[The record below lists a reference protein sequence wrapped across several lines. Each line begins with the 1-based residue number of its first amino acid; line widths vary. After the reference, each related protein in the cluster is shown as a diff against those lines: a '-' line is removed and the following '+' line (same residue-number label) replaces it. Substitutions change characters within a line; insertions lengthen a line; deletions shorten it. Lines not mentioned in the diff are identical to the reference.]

1 MYIMLNQYNLKMPTN
16 VFAGS
21 DAMQNLNTIIKDGVT
36 KITIFT
42 DKGILKVGLL
52 DEVISIIEKNN
63 IEYEI
68 LSDIPTEPSYTEA
81 QAVVDHF
88 KALNSDF
95 IIGVGGGSVMDIA
108 KLASVLSTDDYT
120 VKDLLEDPLLA
131 KKQVTSL
138 MIPTTAGTGSEATPN
153 SIVGVPEKNL
163 KVGIV
168 NGELIADHVILDSNM
183 IKNLPKPIAAATGV
197 DALAHAIECFTSRKA
212 SPISDTFALEALDL
226 IMNNIIEACT
236 NPDAL
241 EAKSN
246 MLLGSF
252 YGGVAITSSGTTAVH
267 ALSYP
272 LGGKYHIAHGV
283 SNAILLTPVMKFN
296 EPAIR
301 DLLAKAY
308 DRVVKEK
315 NEELNVNE
323 KSNYIIDL
331 LENIVK
337 TLEIPTSLKAFNV
350 PEEDLEELVEAGME
364 VQRLL
369 VNNMRE
375 ITPEDARK
383 IYLEIM

>member
-1 MYIMLNQYNLKMPTN
+1 MLNQYNLKMPKN
-16 VFAGS
+16 VFAGPE
-21 DAMQNLNTIIKDGVT
+21 AMQNLKTIIKDGVA

-42 DKGILKVGLL
+42 GKDILKLGLL
-52 DEVISIIEKNN
+52 NELISIIENN
-63 IEYEI
+63 HIEYEI
-68 LSDIPTEPSYTEA
+68 LSDIPSEPSYTQA
-81 QAVVDHF
+81 QEVVDKF

-108 KLASVLSTDDYT
+108 KLASVLSTGDYT
-120 VKDLLEDPLLA
+120 VKDLLDNPLLA

-168 NGELIADHVILDSNM
+168 NGELIADHVILDSSM
-183 IKNLPKPIAAATGV
+183 IKNLPKSIAAATGI
-197 DALAHAIECFTSRKA
+197 DALAHAIECFTSKKA
-212 SPISDTFALEALDL
+212 NPISDTFALEALDL
-226 IMNNIIEACT
+226 ILNNIIEACS

-241 EAKSN
+241 EAKRN

-252 YGGVAITSSGTTAVH
+252 YGGVAITCSGTTAVH

-296 EPAIR
+296 EPVIK

-308 DRVVKEK
+308 DRVAKEPNK
-315 NEELNVNE
+315 ELTVDE
-323 KSNYIIDL
+323 KSKYIIDL
-331 LENIVK
+331 LENIVT

-350 PEEDLEELVEAGME
+350 PEEDLEGLVEAGMQ

-375 ITPEDARK
+375 VTPEDARK

>member
-1 MYIMLNQYNLKMPTN
+1 MLNQYNLKMPTN

-197 DALAHAIECFTSRKA
+197 DALAHAIECFTSKKA

>member
-1 MYIMLNQYNLKMPTN
+1 MLNQYNLKMPTN

-42 DKGILKVGLL
+42 GENILEIGLL
-52 DEVISIIEKNN
+52 EDVISIIEKNN
-63 IEYEI
+63 IEYKI
-68 LSDIPTEPSYTEA
+68 LSDIPIEPSYTEA
-81 QAVVDHF
+81 QKVIDNF
-88 KALNSDF
+88 KELNSDF

-120 VKDLLEDPLLA
+120 VKDLLENPLLA

-168 NGELIADHVILDSNM
+168 NSELIADHVILDSNM
-183 IKNLPKPIAAATGV
+183 IKNLPKPIAAATGI
-197 DALAHAIECFTSRKA
+197 DAIAHAIECFTSKKA
-212 SPISDTFALEALDL
+212 NPISDTFALEALDL
-226 IMNNIIEACT
+226 TINNIIEACT

-252 YGGVAITSSGTTAVH
+252 YAGVAITSSGTTAVH

-296 EPAIR
+296 EPAIKNR
-301 DLLAKAY
+301 LARAY
-308 DRVVKEK
+308 DRVVKQK
-315 NEELNVNE
+315 NEELNVDE
-323 KSNYIIDL
+323 KSKYIIDL
-331 LENIVK
+331 LGNIVE
-337 TLEIPTSLKAFNV
+337 TLEIPTSLKAFDV

-375 ITPEDARK
+375 VTPKDARK

>member
-1 MYIMLNQYNLKMPTN
+1 MLNQYNLKMPKN
-16 VFAGS
+16 VFAGPE
-21 DAMQNLNTIIKDGVT
+21 AMQNLDTIIKDGAT

-42 DKGILKVGLL
+42 DKGIFNLGLL
-52 DEVISIIEKNN
+52 DEVISIIDKNK

-68 LSDIPTEPSYTEA
+68 LSDIPTEPSYLEA
-81 QAVVDHF
+81 QEVIDHF

-108 KLASVLSTDDYT
+108 KLASVLSTDEYT
-120 VKDLLEDPLLA
+120 VKDLLENPLLA
-131 KKQVTSL
+131 KKQVKSL

-153 SIVGVPEKNL
+153 SIVGVPEQNL

-183 IKNLPKPIAAATGV
+183 IKNLPKPIAAATGI
-197 DALAHAIECFTSRKA
+197 DALAHAIECFTSKKA
-212 SPISDTFALEALDL
+212 NPISDTFALEALDL
-226 IMNNIIEACT
+226 ILNNIIEACT

-241 EAKSN
+241 EAKRN

-252 YGGVAITSSGTTAVH
+252 YAGVAITSSGTTAVH

-296 EPAIR
+296 EPVIK

-308 DRVVKEK
+308 DRVVKQT
-315 NEELNVNE
+315 NEELTVDE

-337 TLEIPTSLKAFNV
+337 TLEIPTSLKEFNV
-350 PEEDLEELVEAGME
+350 PEEDLEGLVEAGMQ

-375 ITPEDARK
+375 VTPEDARK

>member
-1 MYIMLNQYNLKMPTN
+1 MLNQYNLKMPTN
-16 VFAGS
+16 VFAGP
-21 DAMQNLNTIIKDGVT
+21 DAMQNLHAILKDGVA

-42 DKGILKVGLL
+42 GEHIYKLGLL
-52 DEVISIIEKNN
+52 DEVIRILEKND
-63 IEYEI
+63 IKYDI
-68 LSDIPTEPSYTEA
+68 LSDIPAEPSYLQA
-81 QAVVDHF
+81 QEVIDQF
-88 KALNSDF
+88 KALNADL

-120 VKDLLEDPLLA
+120 VKDLLDDPLLA
-131 KKQVTSL
+131 KKQVPSL

-153 SIVGVPEKNL
+153 SIVGVPEKDL

-168 NGELIADHVILDSNM
+168 NSELIADHVILDSSM
-183 IKNLPKPIAAATGV
+183 IKSLPKPIAAATGI
-197 DALAHAIECFTSRKA
+197 DALAHAIECFTSKKA
-212 SPISDTFALEALDL
+212 NPISDTFALEALDL
-226 IMNNIIEACT
+226 ILNNILEACT

-241 EAKSN
+241 EAKRN

-252 YGGVAITSSGTTAVH
+252 YAGVAITSSGTTAVH

-296 EPAIR
+296 EPVIK

-308 DRVVKEK
+308 DRVVKEPNK
-315 NEELNVNE
+315 ELAVDE
-323 KSNYIIDL
+323 KSKYIIDW
-331 LENIVK
+331 LEEIVN
-337 TLEIPTSLKAFNV
+337 TLEIPTSLKTFNV
-350 PEEDLEELVEAGME
+350 PEEDLDGLVEVAML

-375 ITPEDARK
+375 VTPEDARK